1 MIKKRWLK
9 YLLLG
14 VLTTAIVWNSPF
26 VLLAGTVRDKPKQQQ
41 AQLLL
46 KTGREQLNQDRPAEA
61 LKTWQEATKLYRQL
75 NNQEGITESLVY
87 QNFALQKLGLHFQ
100 ACKKLIGTLKLDE
113 LLCEVTMLPASQTE
127 IEKITKTVQQILLTP
142 AKLLALQ
149 SLGEVLRLNYKLNE
163 SEAILQQISFSTNIL
178 PEQAN
183 NITLSLGNTQKDIY
197 ERAKYQYTWIDE
209 PLILDELVN
218 FIPQKAQSA
227 LAQYQFLIT
236 HPHTPINIKLQAQIN
251 LLDLLLS
258 FEEWLKEQPNLP
270 DIKTNISQQIQPL
283 INEILKESTAFSSL
297 PLEQSIQARLKF
309 ALNLRKLPDPQ
320 MHPQATNYAQNA
332 RQIAKSINSQKL
344 EAISLEVLGE
354 LEPEKSL
361 DYLETALSLA
371 QSIHAED
378 ITYSLQEQLGKLYQK
393 QGKIEAARQAY
404 GAAVNTITNIRAN
417 LLSSNSDSQFFF
429 YEKVEPVYRNYMQ
442 LIAHSTAPDYD
453 LISQIHEQLH
463 IAELEDYLKCGKLNL
478 LPIDEIQN
486 LDESLIIIHVIDLG
500 DSIEVIS
507 KSPKQPLHHHSVDSK
522 LIREHIN
529 NLVNTLQDN
538 NLAYTSEDII
548 LSYSQAIYKY
558 LIAPIK
564 YLPTSGTIVFTTD
577 ASFQSLPMG
586 LLHDGKN
593 YLLERYGITGTL
605 GSRVQQPK
613 LLKQNQLRAFIAGVS
628 KVGPSFFAPN
638 APKGLKALPEV
649 EVEIANVKQGMSSS
663 KVLLNEEFTSLLL
676 DKELSSNDF
685 SIVHLTTHAQFS
697 SIAERT
703 MIFAW
708 DKPIIVSEFNDL
720 IKEKTQFSPSG
731 IELLVLSA
739 CQTAKGNKRSALGM
753 AGVAVQAGARST
765 IATLWQVDADSSAL
779 LMKEFYQKLKDGLTK
794 VEALRQAQLKLLSNP
809 KYQHP
814 SHWAAFVLIGSWL

>member
-1 MIKKRWLK
+1 MTI
-9 YLLLG
+9 
-14 VLTTAIVWNSPF
+14 AIVCNSPF
-26 VLLAGTVRDKPKQQQ
+26 VLLAGTVKDKPKQQQ

-46 KTGREQLNQDRPAEA
+46 KTGREQLNQDRAAEA

-100 ACKKLIGTLKLDE
+100 ACKKLIGALNLDKW
-113 LLCEVTMLPASQTE
+113 LCEVTILPASQTE
-127 IEKITKTVQQILLTP
+127 IAKIKKIVQQIPLTP

-163 SEAILQQISFSTNIL
+163 SEAILQQISFSTNISQEL
-178 PEQAN
+178 AN
-183 NITLSLGNTQKDIY
+183 NIILSLGNTKKDIY
-197 ERAKYQYTWIDE
+197 KRAKHQYEWIDE
-209 PLILDELVN
+209 PLILDELAN
-218 FIPQKAQSA
+218 FIPQEAQSA
-227 LAQYQFLIT
+227 LAQYQLLRT
-236 HPHTPINIKLQAQIN
+236 RSNTPINLKLQAQIN
-251 LLDLLLS
+251 LLDLLLD
-258 FEEWLKEQPNLP
+258 FEEWLKKQPNLP
-270 DIKTNISQQIQPL
+270 DTKAKINQQIQPL
-283 INEILKESTAFSSL
+283 INEILNESTAFSSL
-297 PLEQSIQARLKF
+297 PPEQSIQARLKF
-309 ALNLRKLPDPQ
+309 ANSLSKIPDQQ
-320 MHPQATNYAQNA
+320 MYAEAIEYAQDA
-332 RQIAKSINSQKL
+332 WQRAKTINSQKL
-344 EAISLEVLGE
+344 EAKSLEVLGE

-361 DYLETALSLA
+361 DYFETALTLA

-378 ITYSLQEQLGKLYQK
+378 IVYSLQEQLGKLYQK
-393 QGKIEAARQAY
+393 QGKVDAARQAY
-404 GAAVNTITNIRAN
+404 GAAVNSITNIRTD

-429 YEKVEPVYRNYMQ
+429 YEKVEPVYRNYMK
-442 LIAHSTAPDYD
+442 LIAQSAAPDYA
-453 LISQIHEQLH
+453 LISQIHDQLH

-478 LPIDEIQN
+478 LPIDKIQN
-486 LDESLIIIHVIDLG
+486 LDDSLIIIHIIDLG

-507 KSPKQPLHHHSVDSK
+507 KSPKQPLHHHSVESE

-538 NLAYTSEDII
+538 SLAYASEDII

-577 ASFQSLPMG
+577 SSFQSLPMG

-628 KVGPSFFAPN
+628 KVSPSFFASN
-638 APKGLKALPEV
+638 APKGLKALPGV

-663 KVLLNEEFTSLLL
+663 KVLLNEEFISLLL
-676 DKELSSNDF
+676 TKELSSNDF

-697 SIAERT
+697 SIVERT

-779 LMKEFYQKLKDGLTK
+779 LMKEFYQRLKDGLTK
-794 VEALRQAQLKLLSNP
+794 VEALRQAQLQLLSNP
-809 KYQHP
+809 KHQHP
-814 SHWAAFVLIGSWL
+814 SHWAAFVLIGGWL